1 VLIIGLFYGLPSI
14 PLIAHK
20 SSILIEYLHNRAAGP
35 WKMSF
40 KNRYILASRLLRCM
54 LPYYHYFYWNLLLY
68 YMLLLRTSVCFY
80 ISRKLYQGKK
90 QAIASLSL
98 LESAKHAYESHQL
111 LVEAL
116 INARR
121 R

>member
-1 VLIIGLFYGLPSI
+1 
-14 PLIAHK
+14 
-20 SSILIEYLHNRAAGP
+20 
-35 WKMSF
+35 
-40 KNRYILASRLLRCM
+40 
-54 LPYYHYFYWNLLLY
+54 
-68 YMLLLRTSVCFY
+68 MLLLRTSVCFY